1 MSEENNIY
9 LLEKLQPEPGY
20 ETAGAIFLTY
30 TIKERTVVSALL
42 YLMNLVKNGDQY
54 DPVKKRINTLLDF
67 YRSGKLDADTIC
79 FVCNNGY
86 EKYDKSQMSDLYGFA
101 HEFMAYY
108 CPEDEYSFHPKLY
121 IIKYVN
127 QEDENDVCFR
137 IMIGSMNFVNS
148 LNKEFMAV
156 YDLKAYTDPKEGY
169 IKLRGNNQKT
179 NILEALLN
187 IQDDGKHSNNIDSRH
202 LSKVIG
208 NLGLDQYW
216 FDPEDVP
223 EIFVFPNSEEGLK
236 KKLKNASMVFSP
248 FLTAKNLT
256 NPENLDQEIYTMEHE
271 LNKLGYN
278 ADLENSSG
286 AKEFFV
292 YEVEGQDT
300 SDKKMSSH
308 FKAYVCDDG
317 IYIGSLNYTDRAFYK
332 NKEIIVRL
340 PYDPDLVEQLKQD
353 YTQKPFA
360 KKSETQGDS
369 DEASD
374 LENEGAED
382 EPESESTDKAIADT
396 FRAIAQEIC
405 KMYQFGVD
413 KDNKGWCAYLI
424 KNTNDAQAD
433 DKIPGMEDDK
443 IPGMEEMW
451 KKLQELQKKKI
462 KDERQ
467 QALST
472 TCQLS
477 VSPIAYERKKKVLIP
492 ECLPEKLCWSG
503 LNRGKICQQFLI
515 AFEMK
520 EGDAE
525 YKTQLSVCMH
535 FQWQEELDA
544 KGDTRS
550 EFEKAHTDFSKF
562 MLPGWFAHTEKNET
576 GTSGRQGNNDSREY
590 RSASQYIKYNLPT
603 VEQII
608 CEALE
613 NSKPLNEII
622 QKYSNLIQVI
632 HTIWDEYKNGTMSEE
647 EQRDLAIGDKTLVE
661 NWMGQIESLQK
672 NIKDE

>member
-42 YLMNLVKNGDQY
+42 YLMNLVKNGDRY

-79 FVCNNGY
+79 FVCNNGS

-127 QEDENDVCFR
+127 QEDKNDVCFR

-148 LNKEFMAV
+148 LDKEFMAV

-169 IKLRGNNQKT
+169 IKLRGNNQQA

-223 EIFVFPNSEEGLK
+223 DIFVFPNTDKGLK

-271 LNKLGYN
+271 LNRLGYD
-278 ADLENSSG
+278 AVSENRSG
-286 AKEFFV
+286 AKGFFV
-292 YEVEGQDT
+292 YEVESQDT
-300 SDKKMSSH
+300 LDKKMSSH

-353 YTQKPFA
+353 YKPKFFVR
-360 KKSETQGDS
+360 KSENQGDS

-382 EPESESTDKAIADT
+382 EPESKLTDKTIADT

-424 KNTNDAQAD
+424 KNTNDAQ
-433 DKIPGMEDDK
+433 EDDK
-443 IPGMEEMW
+443 IPGMW
-451 KKLQELQKKKI
+451 KDLQELQKKKI
-462 KDERQ
+462 ANEGQ
-467 QALST
+467 QELST
-472 TCQLS
+472 TYQLS
-477 VSPIAYERKKKVLIP
+477 VSPIAYEREKKVLIP
-492 ECLPEKLCWSG
+492 ECLPDKLCWSG

-535 FQWQEELDA
+535 FQWQEDPDA
-544 KGDTRS
+544 ERGDIRS
-550 EFEKAHTDFSKF
+550 KFEKAHTDFSKF
-562 MLPGWFAHTEKNET
+562 MLSGWFAHTEKNET
-576 GTSGRQGNNDSREY
+576 GMSGRQGNNDSREY

-603 VEQII
+603 VEQMI

>member
-30 TIKERTVVSALL
+30 TIEKITVVKALL
-42 YLMNLVKNGDQY
+42 YLMNLVKNVDRY
-54 DPVKKRINTLLDF
+54 DPVRKRINTLLDF
-67 YRSGKLDADTIC
+67 YRRGKLDADTIC

-86 EKYDKSQMSDLYGFA
+86 EKYDESQMSDLYGFA

-108 CPEDEYSFHPKLY
+108 CPEGEYSFHPKLY

-127 QEDENDVCFR
+127 QKDKNDVCFR

-148 LNKEFMAV
+148 SNKEFMAV
-156 YDLKAYTDPKEGY
+156 YDLKAYTDQKEGY
-169 IKLRGNNQKT
+169 IKLRGNNQQA

-223 EIFVFPNSEEGLK
+223 DIFVFPNTDKGLK

-256 NPENLDQEIYTMEHE
+256 NPENPDQEIYTMEHE
-271 LNKLGYN
+271 LNRLGYD
-278 ADLENSSG
+278 AVSENCSG
-286 AKEFFV
+286 AKGFFV
-292 YEVEGQDT
+292 YEVESQDT
-300 SDKKMSSH
+300 LDKKMSSH

-353 YTQKPFA
+353 YKPKFFVR
-360 KKSETQGDS
+360 KSENQGDS

-382 EPESESTDKAIADT
+382 EPESKLTDKTIADT

-433 DKIPGMEDDK
+433 EKISG
-443 IPGMEEMW
+443 MW
-451 KKLQELQKKKI
+451 KDLQELQKKKI
-462 KDERQ
+462 ANEGQ

-472 TCQLS
+472 TYQLS

-492 ECLPEKLCWSG
+492 NQAQMLSECLPDKLCWSG

-515 AFEMK
+515 TFEMK
-520 EGDAE
+520 EEDAE
-525 YKTQLSVCMH
+525 YKTQSSVCMH
-535 FQWQEELDA
+535 FQWQEDPDA
-544 KGDTRS
+544 ERDIRS
-550 EFEKAHTDFSKF
+550 EFEKTHTEFSKF

-590 RSASQYIKYNLPT
+590 RSVSQYIKYNLPT
-603 VEQII
+603 VEQMI

>member
-30 TIKERTVVSALL
+30 TIEQGTVESALL
-42 YLMNLVKNGDQY
+42 YLMNLVKNRDRY
-54 DPVKKRINTLLDF
+54 DPVRKRINKLLDF
-67 YRSGKLDADTIC
+67 YRTGKLDADTIC
-79 FVCNNGY
+79 FVCNNG
-86 EKYDKSQMSDLYGFA
+86 YDKSQMSDLYGFA

-127 QEDENDVCFR
+127 QEDKNDVYFR
-137 IMIGSMNFVNS
+137 IMIGSMNFVDS
-148 LNKEFMAV
+148 SDKEFMAV

-169 IKLRGNNQKT
+169 IKLRGNNQQT

-208 NLGLDQYW
+208 NLGLDQYC
-216 FDPEDVP
+216 FNPEEVP
-223 EIFVFPNSEEGLK
+223 DIFVFPNTDEKGLK
-236 KKLKNASMVFSP
+236 DKLKTASMVFSP

-256 NPENLDQEIYTMEHE
+256 NPENPDQEIYTMEHE
-271 LNKLGYN
+271 LNRLGYN
-278 ADLENSSG
+278 AVLENSSG

-292 YEVEGQDT
+292 YEVESQDT
-300 SDKKMSSH
+300 PDKKMSSH

-340 PYDPDLVEQLKQD
+340 PYDQNLVEQLKQLKQD
-353 YTQKPFA
+353 YTQKPFVR
-360 KKSETQGDS
+360 KSEKQGDYL

-374 LENEGAED
+374 LEKEGAED
-382 EPESESTDKAIADT
+382 EPESESADKAIADT
-396 FRAIAQEIC
+396 LRAIAQEIC
-405 KMYQFGVD
+405 KKYQFGVD
-413 KDNKGWCAYLI
+413 KDNKGWRAYLI

-433 DKIPGMEDDK
+433 DKIPGMWKDLQ
-443 IPGMEEMW
+443 
-451 KKLQELQKKKI
+451 KKLQDLQKEKI
-462 KDERQ
+462 KDEGQ

-472 TCQLS
+472 TYQLS

-492 ECLPEKLCWSG
+492 NQAQMLSECLPEKLCWSG

-520 EGDAE
+520 EGDTE

-535 FQWQEELDA
+535 FQWQEDSDA
-544 KGDTRS
+544 VRS
-550 EFEKAHTDFSKF
+550 EFEKTHTDFSKF

-590 RSASQYIKYNLPT
+590 RSVSQYIKYNLPT
-603 VEQII
+603 VEQMI

>member
-42 YLMNLVKNGDQY
+42 YLMNLVKNGDRY

-127 QEDENDVCFR
+127 QEDKNDVCFR

-148 LNKEFMAV
+148 LDKEFMAV

-169 IKLRGNNQKT
+169 IKLRGNNQQA

-223 EIFVFPNSEEGLK
+223 DIFVFPNTDKGLK

-271 LNKLGYN
+271 LNRLGYD
-278 ADLENSSG
+278 AVSENRSG
-286 AKEFFV
+286 AKGFFV
-292 YEVEGQDT
+292 YEVESQDT
-300 SDKKMSSH
+300 LDKKMSSH

-353 YTQKPFA
+353 YKPKFFVR
-360 KKSETQGDS
+360 KSENQGDS

-382 EPESESTDKAIADT
+382 EPESKLTDKTIADT

-424 KNTNDAQAD
+424 KNTNDAQ
-433 DKIPGMEDDK
+433 EDDK
-443 IPGMEEMW
+443 IPGMW
-451 KKLQELQKKKI
+451 KDLQELQKKKI
-462 KDERQ
+462 ANEGQ
-467 QALST
+467 QELST
-472 TCQLS
+472 TYQLS
-477 VSPIAYERKKKVLIP
+477 VSPIAYEREKKVLIP
-492 ECLPEKLCWSG
+492 ECLPDKLCWSG

-535 FQWQEELDA
+535 FQWQEDPDA
-544 KGDTRS
+544 ERGDIRS
-550 EFEKAHTDFSKF
+550 KFEKAHTDFSKF
-562 MLPGWFAHTEKNET
+562 MLSGWFAHTEKNET
-576 GTSGRQGNNDSREY
+576 GMSGRQGNNDSREY

-603 VEQII
+603 VEQMI

>member
-42 YLMNLVKNGDQY
+42 YLMNLVKNEDRY

-121 IIKYVN
+121 IIKNVN

-148 LNKEFMAV
+148 TNKEFMAV

-223 EIFVFPNSEEGLK
+223 DIFVFPNTDKGLK

-256 NPENLDQEIYTMEHE
+256 NPENPDQEIYTMEQE

-353 YTQKPFA
+353 YTQKPFV

-433 DKIPGMEDDK
+433 AKIW
-443 IPGMEEMW
+443 EMW
-451 KKLQELQKKKI
+451 QKI
-462 KDERQ
+462 ADE
-467 QALST
+467 T

-492 ECLPEKLCWSG
+492 NQAQMLSECLPEKLCWSG

>member
-30 TIKERTVVSALL
+30 TIEERTVVSALL
-42 YLMNLVKNGDQY
+42 YLMNLVKNEDRY
-54 DPVKKRINTLLDF
+54 DPVRKRINTLLDF
-67 YRSGKLDADTIC
+67 YRSGKLDADKIC

-86 EKYDKSQMSDLYGFA
+86 DKSQMADLYGFA

-108 CPEDEYSFHPKLY
+108 CPEGEYSFHPKLY

-156 YDLKAYTDPKEGY
+156 YDLKAYTDQKEGY

-187 IQDDGKHSNNIDSRH
+187 IQDDGKRSNNIDSRH

-223 EIFVFPNSEEGLK
+223 EIFVFPNTDKGLK

-248 FLTAKNLT
+248 FLTAMNLT
-256 NPENLDQEIYTMEHE
+256 NPENPDQDIYTMEHE
-271 LNKLGYN
+271 LNRLGYN
-278 ADLENSSG
+278 AVSENSSG
-286 AKEFFV
+286 AKGFFV

-353 YTQKPFA
+353 YKQKFFVR
-360 KKSETQGDS
+360 KSEMQGDL

-382 EPESESTDKAIADT
+382 ESESESTDKAIADT

-405 KMYQFGVD
+405 KKYQFGVD
-413 KDNKGWCAYLI
+413 KDNKGWRVSLI
-424 KNTNDAQAD
+424 KIKTKDDAQAD
-433 DKIPGMEDDK
+433 AKILG
-443 IPGMEEMW
+443 MW
-451 KKLQELQKKKI
+451 KKLREMQKI
-462 KDERQ
+462 ADE
-467 QALST
+467 T

-477 VSPIAYERKKKVLIP
+477 ISPIAYESKKKVLISNQARMLS
-492 ECLPEKLCWSG
+492 ECLPDKLCWSG

-535 FQWQEELDA
+535 FQWQENPDA
-544 KGDTRS
+544 ERS

>member
-30 TIKERTVVSALL
+30 TIEKRTVVSALL
-42 YLMNLVKNGDQY
+42 YLMNLVKNEDRY

-67 YRSGKLDADTIC
+67 YRSGKLDADKIC

-86 EKYDKSQMSDLYGFA
+86 DKSQMADLYGFA

-108 CPEDEYSFHPKLY
+108 CPEGEYSFHPKLY

-156 YDLKAYTDPKEGY
+156 YDLKAYTDQKEGY

-187 IQDDGKHSNNIDSRH
+187 IQDDGKRSNNIDSRH

-223 EIFVFPNSEEGLK
+223 DIFVFPNTDKGLK

-248 FLTAKNLT
+248 FLTAMNLT
-256 NPENLDQEIYTMEHE
+256 NPENPDQDIYTMEHE
-271 LNKLGYN
+271 LNRLGYN
-278 ADLENSSG
+278 AVSENSSG
-286 AKEFFV
+286 AKGFFV

-353 YTQKPFA
+353 YKQKFFVR
-360 KKSETQGDS
+360 KSEMQGDL

-382 EPESESTDKAIADT
+382 ESESESTDKAIADT

-405 KMYQFGVD
+405 KKYQFGVD

-424 KNTNDAQAD
+424 KNTKDAQAD
-433 DKIPGMEDDK
+433 AKIW
-443 IPGMEEMW
+443 EMW
-451 KKLQELQKKKI
+451 KKLLELKKI
-462 KDERQ
+462 ADE
-467 QALST
+467 T

-477 VSPIAYERKKKVLIP
+477 ISPIAYESKKKVLISNQARMLS
-492 ECLPEKLCWSG
+492 ECLPDKLCWSG

-535 FQWQEELDA
+535 FQWHEDPDA
-544 KGDTRS
+544 ENIRS
-550 EFEKAHTDFSKF
+550 KFEKAHTDFSKF

>member
-30 TIKERTVVSALL
+30 TIEKRTVVSALL
-42 YLMNLVKNGDQY
+42 YLMNLVKNEDRY

-67 YRSGKLDADTIC
+67 YRSGKLDADKIC

-86 EKYDKSQMSDLYGFA
+86 DKSQMADLYGFA

-108 CPEDEYSFHPKLY
+108 CPEGEYSFHPKLY

-156 YDLKAYTDPKEGY
+156 YDLKAYTDQKEGY

-187 IQDDGKHSNNIDSRH
+187 IQDDGKRSNNIDSRH

-223 EIFVFPNSEEGLK
+223 EIFVFPNTDKGLK

-248 FLTAKNLT
+248 FLTAMNLT
-256 NPENLDQEIYTMEHE
+256 NPENPDQDIYTMEHE
-271 LNKLGYN
+271 LNRLGYN
-278 ADLENSSG
+278 AVSENSSG

-353 YTQKPFA
+353 YKQKFFVR
-360 KKSETQGDS
+360 KSEMQGDL

-382 EPESESTDKAIADT
+382 ESESESTDKAIADT
-396 FRAIAQEIC
+396 LRAIAQEIC
-405 KMYQFGVD
+405 KKYQFGVD
-413 KDNKGWCAYLI
+413 KDNKGWRVSLI
-424 KNTNDAQAD
+424 KIKTKDDAQAD
-433 DKIPGMEDDK
+433 AKILG
-443 IPGMEEMW
+443 MW
-451 KKLQELQKKKI
+451 KKLRELQKI
-462 KDERQ
+462 ADE
-467 QALST
+467 T

-477 VSPIAYERKKKVLIP
+477 ISPIAYESKKKVLISNQARMLS

-535 FQWQEELDA
+535 FQWQEDSDA
-544 KGDTRS
+544 ERGDIRS

>member
-30 TIKERTVVSALL
+30 TIEQGTVESALL
-42 YLMNLVKNGDQY
+42 YLMNLVKNGDRY
-54 DPVKKRINTLLDF
+54 DPVRKRMNTLLDF
-67 YRSGKLDADTIC
+67 YRSGKLDADKIC
-79 FVCNNGY
+79 FVCNNG
-86 EKYDKSQMSDLYGFA
+86 YDKSQMSDLYGFA
-101 HEFMAYY
+101 HEFIAYY

-127 QEDENDVCFR
+127 QKDKNDVYFR
-137 IMIGSMNFVNS
+137 IMIGSMNFVDS
-148 LNKEFMAV
+148 SSKEFMAV
-156 YDLKAYTDPKEGY
+156 YDLKAYTDQKEGY
-169 IKLRGNNQKT
+169 IKLRGNNQQA

-208 NLGLDQYW
+208 NLGLDTYW
-216 FDPEDVP
+216 LDLEDVP
-223 EIFVFPNSEEGLK
+223 DIFVFPNTDKGLK
-236 KKLKNASMVFSP
+236 KKLMNASMVFSP

-256 NPENLDQEIYTMEHE
+256 NPKNPDQEIYTMEHE
-271 LNKLGYN
+271 LNRLGYD
-278 ADLENSSG
+278 AVLENSSG
-286 AKEFFV
+286 AKRFFV
-292 YEVEGQDT
+292 YEVESQDT
-300 SDKKMSSH
+300 LDKKMSSH

-353 YTQKPFA
+353 YKPKFFVR
-360 KKSETQGDS
+360 KSENQGDS

-382 EPESESTDKAIADT
+382 EPESKLTDKTIADT

-424 KNTNDAQAD
+424 KNTNDAQ
-433 DKIPGMEDDK
+433 EDDK
-443 IPGMEEMW
+443 IPGMW
-451 KKLQELQKKKI
+451 KDLQELQKKKI
-462 KDERQ
+462 ANEGQ

-472 TCQLS
+472 TYQLS
-477 VSPIAYERKKKVLIP
+477 VSPIAYEREKKVLIP
-492 ECLPEKLCWSG
+492 ECLPDKLCWSG

-535 FQWQEELDA
+535 FQWQEDSDA
-544 KGDTRS
+544 VRS
-550 EFEKAHTDFSKF
+550 EFEKTHTDFSKF

-590 RSASQYIKYNLPT
+590 RSVSQYIKYNLPT

>member
-30 TIKERTVVSALL
+30 TIEQGTVESALL
-42 YLMNLVKNGDQY
+42 YLMNLVKNGDRY
-54 DPVKKRINTLLDF
+54 DPVRKRMNTLLDF
-67 YRSGKLDADTIC
+67 YRSGKLDADKIC
-79 FVCNNGY
+79 FVCNNG
-86 EKYDKSQMSDLYGFA
+86 YDKSQMSDLYGFA
-101 HEFMAYY
+101 HEFIAYY

-127 QEDENDVCFR
+127 QKDKNDVYFR
-137 IMIGSMNFVNS
+137 IMIGSMNFVDS
-148 LNKEFMAV
+148 SSKEFMAV
-156 YDLKAYTDPKEGY
+156 YDLKAYTDQKEGY
-169 IKLRGNNQKT
+169 IKLQGNNQQA

-208 NLGLDQYW
+208 NLGLDTYW
-216 FDPEDVP
+216 LDLEDVP
-223 EIFVFPNSEEGLK
+223 DIFVFPNTDKGLK
-236 KKLKNASMVFSP
+236 KKLMNASMVFSP

-256 NPENLDQEIYTMEHE
+256 NPKNPDQEIYTMEHE
-271 LNKLGYN
+271 LNRLGYD
-278 ADLENSSG
+278 AVLENSSG
-286 AKEFFV
+286 AKRFFV
-292 YEVEGQDT
+292 YEVESQDT
-300 SDKKMSSH
+300 LDKKMSSH

-353 YTQKPFA
+353 YKPKFFVR
-360 KKSETQGDS
+360 KSENQGDS

-382 EPESESTDKAIADT
+382 EPESKLTDKTIADT

-424 KNTNDAQAD
+424 KNTNDAQ
-433 DKIPGMEDDK
+433 EDDK
-443 IPGMEEMW
+443 IPGMW
-451 KKLQELQKKKI
+451 KDLQELQKKKI
-462 KDERQ
+462 ANEGQ

-472 TCQLS
+472 TYQLS
-477 VSPIAYERKKKVLIP
+477 VSPIAYEREKKVLIP
-492 ECLPEKLCWSG
+492 ECLPDKLCWSG

-535 FQWQEELDA
+535 FQWQEDSDA
-544 KGDTRS
+544 VRS
-550 EFEKAHTDFSKF
+550 EFEKTHTDFSKF

-590 RSASQYIKYNLPT
+590 RSVSQYIKYNLPT

>member
-30 TIKERTVVSALL
+30 TIEKITVVKALL
-42 YLMNLVKNGDQY
+42 YLMNLVKNGDRY
-54 DPVKKRINTLLDF
+54 DPVRKRMNTLLDF
-67 YRSGKLDADTIC
+67 YRSGKLDADKIC
-79 FVCNNGY
+79 FVCNNG
-86 EKYDKSQMSDLYGFA
+86 YDKSQMSDLYGFA
-101 HEFMAYY
+101 HEFIAYY

-127 QEDENDVCFR
+127 QKDKNDVYFR
-137 IMIGSMNFVNS
+137 IMIGSMNFVDS
-148 LNKEFMAV
+148 SSKEFMAV
-156 YDLKAYTDPKEGY
+156 YDLKAYTDQKEGY
-169 IKLRGNNQKT
+169 IKLQGNNQQA

-208 NLGLDQYW
+208 NLGLDTYW
-216 FDPEDVP
+216 LDLEDVP
-223 EIFVFPNSEEGLK
+223 DIFVFPNTDKGLK
-236 KKLKNASMVFSP
+236 KKLMNASMVFSP

-256 NPENLDQEIYTMEHE
+256 NPKNPDQGIYTMEHE
-271 LNKLGYN
+271 LNRLGYD
-278 ADLENSSG
+278 AVLENSSG
-286 AKEFFV
+286 AKRFFV
-292 YEVEGQDT
+292 YEVESQDT
-300 SDKKMSSH
+300 LDKKMSSH

-353 YTQKPFA
+353 YKPKFFVR
-360 KKSETQGDS
+360 KSENQGDS

-382 EPESESTDKAIADT
+382 EPESKLTDKTIADT

-424 KNTNDAQAD
+424 KNTNDAQ
-433 DKIPGMEDDK
+433 EDDK
-443 IPGMEEMW
+443 IPGMW
-451 KKLQELQKKKI
+451 KDLQELQKKKI
-462 KDERQ
+462 ANEGQ

-472 TCQLS
+472 TYQLS
-477 VSPIAYERKKKVLIP
+477 VSPIAYEREKKVLIP
-492 ECLPEKLCWSG
+492 ECLPDKLCWSG

-535 FQWQEELDA
+535 FQWQEDSDA
-544 KGDTRS
+544 VRS
-550 EFEKAHTDFSKF
+550 EFEKTHTDFSKF

-590 RSASQYIKYNLPT
+590 RSVSQYIKYNLPM

>member
-30 TIKERTVVSALL
+30 TIEQGTVESALL
-42 YLMNLVKNGDQY
+42 YLMNLVKNGDRY
-54 DPVKKRINTLLDF
+54 DPVRKRMNTLLVF
-67 YRSGKLDADTIC
+67 YRSGKLDADKIC
-79 FVCNNGY
+79 FVCNNG
-86 EKYDKSQMSDLYGFA
+86 YDKSQMSDLYGFA
-101 HEFMAYY
+101 HEFIAYY

-127 QEDENDVCFR
+127 QKDKNDVYFR
-137 IMIGSMNFVNS
+137 IMIGSMNFVDS
-148 LNKEFMAV
+148 SSKEFMAV
-156 YDLKAYTDPKEGY
+156 YDLKAYTDQKEGY
-169 IKLRGNNQKT
+169 IKLQGNNQQA

-208 NLGLDQYW
+208 NLGLDTYW
-216 FDPEDVP
+216 LDLEDVP
-223 EIFVFPNSEEGLK
+223 DIFVFPNTDKGLK
-236 KKLKNASMVFSP
+236 KKLMNASMVFSP

-256 NPENLDQEIYTMEHE
+256 NPKNPDQEIYTMEHE
-271 LNKLGYN
+271 LNRLGYD
-278 ADLENSSG
+278 AVLENSSG
-286 AKEFFV
+286 AKRFFV
-292 YEVEGQDT
+292 YEVESQDT
-300 SDKKMSSH
+300 LDKKMSSH

-353 YTQKPFA
+353 YKPKFFVR
-360 KKSETQGDS
+360 KSENQGDS

-382 EPESESTDKAIADT
+382 EPESKLTDKTIADT

-424 KNTNDAQAD
+424 KNTNDAQ
-433 DKIPGMEDDK
+433 EDDK
-443 IPGMEEMW
+443 IPGMW
-451 KKLQELQKKKI
+451 KDLQELQKKKI
-462 KDERQ
+462 ANEGQ
-467 QALST
+467 QELST
-472 TCQLS
+472 TYQLS
-477 VSPIAYERKKKVLIP
+477 VSPIAYEREKKVLIP
-492 ECLPEKLCWSG
+492 ECLPDKLCWSG

-535 FQWQEELDA
+535 FQWQEDSDA
-544 KGDTRS
+544 VRS
-550 EFEKAHTDFSKF
+550 EFEKTHTDFSKF

-590 RSASQYIKYNLPT
+590 RSVSQYIKYNLPT

>member
-42 YLMNLVKNGDQY
+42 YLMNLVKNEDRY

-137 IMIGSMNFVNS
+137 IIIGSMNFVNS
-148 LNKEFMAV
+148 SNKEFMAV
-156 YDLKAYTDPKEGY
+156 YDLKAYADPKEGY
-169 IKLRGNNQKT
+169 IKLRGNNQQA

-223 EIFVFPNSEEGLK
+223 DIFVFPNTDKGLK

-256 NPENLDQEIYTMEHE
+256 NPENPDQEIYTMEHE
-271 LNKLGYN
+271 LNRLGYD
-278 ADLENSSG
+278 AVSENRSG
-286 AKEFFV
+286 AKGFFV
-292 YEVEGQDT
+292 YEVESQDT
-300 SDKKMSSH
+300 LDKKMSSH

-353 YTQKPFA
+353 YKPKFFVR
-360 KKSETQGDS
+360 KSENQGDS

-382 EPESESTDKAIADT
+382 EPESKLTDKTIADT
-396 FRAIAQEIC
+396 FRVIAQEIC

-424 KNTNDAQAD
+424 KNTNDAQ
-433 DKIPGMEDDK
+433 EDDK
-443 IPGMEEMW
+443 IPGMW
-451 KKLQELQKKKI
+451 KDLQELQKKKI
-462 KDERQ
+462 ANEGQ

-472 TCQLS
+472 TYQLS
-477 VSPIAYERKKKVLIP
+477 VSPIAYEREKKVLIP
-492 ECLPEKLCWSG
+492 NQAQMLSECLPDKLCWSG

-535 FQWQEELDA
+535 FQWQEDPDA
-544 KGDTRS
+544 ERGDIRS
-550 EFEKAHTDFSKF
+550 KFEKAHTDFSKF
-562 MLPGWFAHTEKNET
+562 MLSGWFAHTEKNET
-576 GTSGRQGNNDSREY
+576 GMSGRQGNNDSREY

-603 VEQII
+603 VEQMI

>member
-30 TIKERTVVSALL
+30 TIEQGTVESALL
-42 YLMNLVKNGDQY
+42 YLMNLVKNGDRY
-54 DPVKKRINTLLDF
+54 DPVRKRMNTLLDF
-67 YRSGKLDADTIC
+67 YRSGKLDADKIC
-79 FVCNNGY
+79 FVCNNG
-86 EKYDKSQMSDLYGFA
+86 YDKSQMSDLYGFA
-101 HEFMAYY
+101 HEFIAYY

-127 QEDENDVCFR
+127 QKDKNDVYFR
-137 IMIGSMNFVNS
+137 IMIGSMNFVDS
-148 LNKEFMAV
+148 SSKEFMAV
-156 YDLKAYTDPKEGY
+156 YDLKAYTDQKEGY
-169 IKLRGNNQKT
+169 IKLQGNNQQA

-223 EIFVFPNSEEGLK
+223 DIFVFPNTDKGLK

-256 NPENLDQEIYTMEHE
+256 NPENPDQEIYTMEHE
-271 LNKLGYN
+271 LNRLGYD
-278 ADLENSSG
+278 AVSENRSG
-286 AKEFFV
+286 AKRFFV
-292 YEVEGQDT
+292 YEVESQDT
-300 SDKKMSSH
+300 LDKKMSSH

-353 YTQKPFA
+353 YKPKFFVR
-360 KKSETQGDS
+360 KSENQGDS

-382 EPESESTDKAIADT
+382 EPESKLTDKTIADT

-424 KNTNDAQAD
+424 KNTNDAQ
-433 DKIPGMEDDK
+433 EDDK
-443 IPGMEEMW
+443 IPGMW
-451 KKLQELQKKKI
+451 KDLQELQKKKI
-462 KDERQ
+462 ANEGQ

-472 TCQLS
+472 TYQLS
-477 VSPIAYERKKKVLIP
+477 VSPIAYEREKKVLIP
-492 ECLPEKLCWSG
+492 ECLPDKLCWSG

-535 FQWQEELDA
+535 FQWQEDSDA
-544 KGDTRS
+544 VRS
-550 EFEKAHTDFSKF
+550 EFEKTHTDFSKF

-590 RSASQYIKYNLPT
+590 RSVSQYIKYNLPT

>member
-9 LLEKLQPEPGY
+9 LLEKLQPELGY

-30 TIKERTVVSALL
+30 TIKQETVEDALP
-42 YLMNLVKNGDQY
+42 YLMNLVKNGDRY
-54 DPVKKRINTLLDF
+54 APVRKRINTLLDF

-137 IMIGSMNFVNS
+137 IMIGSMNFVDS
-148 LNKEFMAV
+148 SSKEFMAV
-156 YDLKAYTDPKEGY
+156 YDLKAYTDQKEGY
-169 IKLRGNNQKT
+169 IKLQGNNQQA

-208 NLGLDQYW
+208 NLGLDTYW
-216 FDPEDVP
+216 LDLEDVP
-223 EIFVFPNSEEGLK
+223 DIFVFPNTDKGLK
-236 KKLKNASMVFSP
+236 KKLMNASMVFSP

-256 NPENLDQEIYTMEHE
+256 NPKNPDQEIYTMEHE
-271 LNKLGYN
+271 LNRLGYD
-278 ADLENSSG
+278 AVLENSSG
-286 AKEFFV
+286 AKRFFV
-292 YEVEGQDT
+292 YEVESQDT
-300 SDKKMSSH
+300 LDKKMSSH

-353 YTQKPFA
+353 YKPKFFVR
-360 KKSETQGDS
+360 KSENQGDS

-382 EPESESTDKAIADT
+382 EPESKLTDKTIADT

-424 KNTNDAQAD
+424 KNTNDAQ
-433 DKIPGMEDDK
+433 EDDK
-443 IPGMEEMW
+443 IPGMW
-451 KKLQELQKKKI
+451 KDLQELQKKKI
-462 KDERQ
+462 ANEGQ

-472 TCQLS
+472 TYQLS
-477 VSPIAYERKKKVLIP
+477 VSPIAYEREKKVLIP
-492 ECLPEKLCWSG
+492 ECLPDKLCWSG

-535 FQWQEELDA
+535 FQWQEDSDA
-544 KGDTRS
+544 VRS
-550 EFEKAHTDFSKF
+550 EFEKTHTDFSKF

-576 GTSGRQGNNDSREY
+576 GTSGRQGNNDSWEY
-590 RSASQYIKYNLPT
+590 RSVSQYIKYNLPT

>member
-30 TIKERTVVSALL
+30 TIEKITVVKALL
-42 YLMNLVKNGDQY
+42 YLMNLVKNVDRY
-54 DPVKKRINTLLDF
+54 DPVRKRINTLLDF

-86 EKYDKSQMSDLYGFA
+86 EKYDESQMSDLYGFA

-108 CPEDEYSFHPKLY
+108 CPEGEYSFHPKLY

-127 QEDENDVCFR
+127 QKDKNDVCFR

-148 LNKEFMAV
+148 SNKEFMAV
-156 YDLKAYTDPKEGY
+156 YDLKAYTDQKEGY
-169 IKLRGNNQKT
+169 IKLSGNNQQA

-223 EIFVFPNSEEGLK
+223 DIFVFPNTDKGLK

-256 NPENLDQEIYTMEHE
+256 NPENPDQEIYTMEHE
-271 LNKLGYN
+271 LNRLGYD
-278 ADLENSSG
+278 AVSENRSG
-286 AKEFFV
+286 AKGFFV
-292 YEVEGQDT
+292 YEVESQDT
-300 SDKKMSSH
+300 LDKKMSSH

-353 YTQKPFA
+353 YKPKFFVR
-360 KKSETQGDS
+360 KSENQGDS

-382 EPESESTDKAIADT
+382 EPEFDPTDKTIADT

-433 DKIPGMEDDK
+433 EKISG
-443 IPGMEEMW
+443 MW
-451 KKLQELQKKKI
+451 KDLQELQKKKI
-462 KDERQ
+462 ANEGQ

-472 TCQLS
+472 TYQLS

-492 ECLPEKLCWSG
+492 NQAQMLSECLPDKLCWSG

-515 AFEMK
+515 TFEMK
-520 EGDAE
+520 EEDAE
-525 YKTQLSVCMH
+525 YKTQSSVCMH
-535 FQWQEELDA
+535 FQWQEDPDA
-544 KGDTRS
+544 ERDIRS
-550 EFEKAHTDFSKF
+550 EFEKTHTEFSKF

-576 GTSGRQGNNDSREY
+576 GMSGRQGNNDSREY

-603 VEQII
+603 VEQMI

>member
-30 TIKERTVVSALL
+30 TIEERTVVSALL
-42 YLMNLVKNGDQY
+42 YLMNLVKNGERY
-54 DPVKKRINTLLDF
+54 DPVRKRINTLLDF
-67 YRSGKLDADTIC
+67 YRSGKLDADKIC

-86 EKYDKSQMSDLYGFA
+86 DKSQMADLYGFA

-156 YDLKAYTDPKEGY
+156 YDLKAYTDQKEGY

-187 IQDDGKHSNNIDSRH
+187 IQDDGKHSNNVDSRH

-208 NLGLDQYW
+208 NLSLDQYW

-223 EIFVFPNSEEGLK
+223 EIFVFPNTDKGLK
-236 KKLKNASMVFSP
+236 NKLKTASMVFSP

-256 NPENLDQEIYTMEHE
+256 NPENQKTKIYTMEHE
-271 LNKLGYN
+271 LSRLYN
-278 ADLENSSG
+278 AVSENSSG

-292 YEVEGQDT
+292 YEVEDQNT
-300 SDKKMSSH
+300 PDKKMSSH

-340 PYDPDLVEQLKQD
+340 PYDPNLVEQLKQD
-353 YTQKPFA
+353 YKQKFFVR
-360 KKSETQGDS
+360 KSEMQGDL

-382 EPESESTDKAIADT
+382 ESESESTDKAIADT
-396 FRAIAQEIC
+396 LRAIAQEIC
-405 KMYQFGVD
+405 KKYQFGVG

-424 KNTNDAQAD
+424 KNTKDAQAD

-443 IPGMEEMW
+443 IPGMW
-451 KKLQELQKKKI
+451 KKLQKLQKKKI
-462 KDERQ
+462 KDKGQ

-472 TCQLS
+472 TYQLS

-535 FQWQEELDA
+535 FQWQENPDA
-544 KGDTRS
+544 ERS

>member
-30 TIKERTVVSALL
+30 TIEKRTVVSALL
-42 YLMNLVKNGDQY
+42 YLMNLVKNEDRY

-67 YRSGKLDADTIC
+67 YRSGKLDADKIC

-86 EKYDKSQMSDLYGFA
+86 DKSQMADLYGFA

-108 CPEDEYSFHPKLY
+108 CPEGEYSFHPKLY

-156 YDLKAYTDPKEGY
+156 YDLKAYTDQKEGY

-187 IQDDGKHSNNIDSRH
+187 IQDDGKRSNNIDSRH

-223 EIFVFPNSEEGLK
+223 EIFVFPNTDKGLK

-248 FLTAKNLT
+248 FLTAMNLT
-256 NPENLDQEIYTMEHE
+256 NPENPDQDIYTMEHE
-271 LNKLGYN
+271 LNRLGYN
-278 ADLENSSG
+278 AVSENSSG
-286 AKEFFV
+286 AKGFFV

-353 YTQKPFA
+353 YKQKFFVR
-360 KKSETQGDS
+360 KSEMQGDL

-382 EPESESTDKAIADT
+382 ESESESTDKAIADT

-405 KMYQFGVD
+405 KKYQFGVD

-424 KNTNDAQAD
+424 KNTKDAQAD
-433 DKIPGMEDDK
+433 AKIW
-443 IPGMEEMW
+443 EMW
-451 KKLQELQKKKI
+451 KKLLELKKI
-462 KDERQ
+462 ADE
-467 QALST
+467 T

-477 VSPIAYERKKKVLIP
+477 ISPIAYESKKKVLISNQARILS
-492 ECLPEKLCWSG
+492 ECLPDKLCWSG

-535 FQWQEELDA
+535 FQWQEDPDA
-544 KGDTRS
+544 ENIRS
-550 EFEKAHTDFSKF
+550 KFEKAHTDFSKF

-603 VEQII
+603 VEQMI

-672 NIKDE
+672 NIKGE